1 MQREQRLVGLVEDD
15 PVMGESLIQRLTLD
29 GIGVKWWQD
38 GETAVK
44 EIASSRFDAI
54 VCDIRLPDMNGE
66 QFFTEAARSGNA
78 APFMFITGQG
88 DIDQAVRLMRAGAR
102 DYVTKPF
109 DMDRFLVRL
118 AEIFRP
124 AQSFIVS
131 EALGYSQPAKGL
143 AYLIE
148 RLAPLP
154 STVLFTGE
162 TGSGKEVAARFLHA
176 TSPRSDKPFIAVNCA
191 AIPSELMESELFG
204 HEKGAFTG
212 ASQRHVGYAE
222 RSGAGILFLDEIGD
236 MRLELQAKLLRLLEE
251 RKFNRVGGEAALP
264 FTGRLIAATNQD
276 LFELVQ
282 KGRFREDLYYRI
294 NVVTV
299 EIPSLRARRDDIPWL
314 MNKFLNEFSAT
325 ASRDIKGFGALAE
338 QAALHYPWHGNVRE
352 LRNRVERAVALG
364 LDEWIMPAD
373 LFPTT
378 ERSASRANL
387 ESLEDVRQ
395 DAERRHI
402 LRALQTANG
411 EIGTASKILGIGRTT
426 LWDKMRRLG
435 LSTDAQ
441 DPSQ

>member
-1 MQREQRLVGLVEDD
+1 MPREQRLVGLVEDD
-15 PVMGESLIQRLTLD
+15 PVMGESLVQRLTLD

-44 EIASSRFDAI
+44 AIAGSRFDAI

-66 QFFTEAARSGNA
+66 QFFTEAARSGTA

-109 DMDRFLVRL
+109 DMDRFLARL

-124 AQSFIVS
+124 QQSIVS
-131 EALGYSQPAKGL
+131 DALGYSQPAKEM
-143 AYLIE
+143 AHLIE

-154 STVLFTGE
+154 STVLLTGE

-204 HEKGAFTG
+204 HERGAFTS

-222 RSGAGILFLDEIGD
+222 RSGTGILFLDEIGD

-251 RKFNRVGGEAALP
+251 RKFSRVGGEAALP
-264 FTGRLIAATNQD
+264 FNGRLIAATNQD

-299 EIPSLRARRDDIPWL
+299 EVPSLRARRDDIPWL

-325 ASRDIKGFGALAE
+325 ASRDIRCFSALAE
-338 QAALHYPWHGNVRE
+338 QAALHYPWPGNVRE

-364 LDEWIMPAD
+364 LDECIMPGD
-373 LFPTT
+373 LFPAT
-378 ERSASRANL
+378 ERSASRTNL

-402 LRALQTANG
+402 LRALQNAGG

-426 LWDKMRRLG
+426 LWEKMRRLG
-435 LSTDAQ
+435 LSTDTQ
-441 DPSQ
+441 DSAH